1 MVGNMDRLCRAIGS
15 SVLAMDSGGISMS
28 GGFGMTTLGG
38 EPGGL
43 SSWRRH
49 IGRRIERG
57 RVRVFES
64 FVCCVFVCGGPA
76 VFVHRWMAWWSA
88 SITKSQLLH
97 AM

>member
-49 IGRRIERG
+49 IGRRT
-57 RVRVFES
+57 
-64 FVCCVFVCGGPA
+64 
-76 VFVHRWMAWWSA
+76 SA
-88 SITKSQLLH
+88 DEDATYKTFTSK
-97 AM
+97 